1 MLSASTSGVVDMQM
15 IHSYVQRC
23 YRKEESSEE
32 DAIEEDGNE
41 RGFRKPVREFYDPID
56 DTTPRKRGEEEIIG
70 DDELLRLV
78 EEDERQQ
85 LDMLDFITQNENGD
99 GFFDLKEK
107 ASQQTANENTKTHEH
122 EREVRRATIRMRHR
136 RRDSSL

>member
-15 IHSYVQRC
+15 IRSYVQRC

-41 RGFRKPVREFYDPID
+41 RGFRKPVREFYDRLMIQH
-56 DTTPRKRGEEEIIG
+56 RERGE
-70 DDELLRLV
+70 RKKSSMVMSCCCLV

>member
-1 MLSASTSGVVDMQM
+1 M
-15 IHSYVQRC
+15 
-23 YRKEESSEE
+23 
-32 DAIEEDGNE
+32 
-41 RGFRKPVREFYDPID
+41 REFYDPID

-85 LDMLDFITQNENGD
+85 LDMLDFTQNENGD

-107 ASQQTANENTKTHEH
+107 ASQQTANENSKTHEH
-122 EREVRRATIRMRHR
+122 EREVKRETIRMRHR

>member
-1 MLSASTSGVVDMQM
+1 MLSASSSGVADMQT
-15 IHSYVQRC
+15 IRSYVQRC

-32 DAIEEDGNE
+32 DAIEEDGKE

-56 DTTPRKRGEEEIIG
+56 DTTPRKRGEEGIIG

-85 LDMLDFITQNENGD
+85 LDMLDFITQNDNGD
-99 GFFDLKEK
+99 GFFDLKGK
-107 ASQQTANENTKTHEH
+107 ASQQTANENTKMHEQ
-122 EREVRRATIRMRHR
+122 EREVRRATKRMRHR
-136 RRDSSL
+136 RRGL